1 MEEKRQDE
9 AIYPFTVTCGVCRFE
24 VDDLRDLHSHLISH
38 GKGENFQYYHF
49 TKTAY
54 PFCEPISKETQ
65 TFTEECQFQMS
76 RSDQFL
82 PKVEIENENK
92 NNHGYM
98 EIKQEIV
105 DDYLADTDVEDIA
118 DVVDQTFELNM
129 KYLANLENS
138 DTKPSLVSVNLNKN
152 RKKSNVKKPK
162 TERAKPSKKKDGPK
176 ATGDCHA
183 GRKGK
188 KIKSLDDS
196 NTDEKMMN
204 SSMVLYQTDPM
215 SYEEIAISCPYC
227 PEQYTYINS
236 AFAHIESRHSGK
248 YPLVCTKCFTPAF
261 SEDALA
267 LHVAGCNYPRPRTHV
282 CPFCDD
288 VRCFVVKS
296 RLQDHLESN
305 HNGKASYTCEVC
317 SEKLISEFDK
327 YTHMTTHNRQL
338 LKCPSCPNK
347 TTVYVSWV
355 HIDIHFLNKHS
366 LQPWVCPLCLHQ
378 FTEGHVS
385 SLLQHLEAHYQTS
398 GYMCDY
404 CGAKFFHQKTIRKH
418 RILCKARSGGQPYVD
433 PRAKKTY
440 LCEKCSAAFSYGKSL
455 RAHMSREHGIGK
467 NYPCKVCG
475 KMFYKLQQLVKH
487 ERTHANHRPHV
498 CQTCGKAFSTTW
510 NLKTHLRSHT
520 GEKPYSCVK
529 CGMGFAHNFIRKTH
543 EEKCTLYPTASLPV
557 PYFAN
562 DGINEIEK
570 YMS

>member
-24 VDDLRDLHSHLISH
+24 
-38 GKGENFQYYHF
+38 
-49 TKTAY
+49 
-54 PFCEPISKETQ
+54 
-65 TFTEECQFQMS
+65 
-76 RSDQFL
+76 
-82 PKVEIENENK
+82 
-92 NNHGYM
+92 
-98 EIKQEIV
+98 
-105 DDYLADTDVEDIA
+105 DTDVEDIA

-204 SSMVLYQTDPM
+204 SSM
-215 SYEEIAISCPYC
+215 
-227 PEQYTYINS
+227 
-236 AFAHIESRHSGK
+236 
-248 YPLVCTKCFTPAF
+248 
-261 SEDALA
+261 
-267 LHVAGCNYPRPRTHV
+267 
-282 CPFCDD
+282 
-288 VRCFVVKS
+288 
-296 RLQDHLESN
+296 
-305 HNGKASYTCEVC
+305 
-317 SEKLISEFDK
+317 
-327 YTHMTTHNRQL
+327 
-338 LKCPSCPNK
+338 
-347 TTVYVSWV
+347 
-355 HIDIHFLNKHS
+355 
-366 LQPWVCPLCLHQ
+366 
-378 FTEGHVS
+378 
-385 SLLQHLEAHYQTS
+385 HLEAHYQTS

-543 EEKCTLYPTASLPV
+543 EEKCTLYPTASLP
-557 PYFAN
+557 
-562 DGINEIEK
+562 
-570 YMS
+570 